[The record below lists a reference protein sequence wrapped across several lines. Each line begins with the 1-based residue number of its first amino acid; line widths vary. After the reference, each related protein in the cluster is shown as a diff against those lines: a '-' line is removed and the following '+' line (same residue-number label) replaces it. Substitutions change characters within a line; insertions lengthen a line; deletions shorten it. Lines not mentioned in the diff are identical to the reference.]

1 MKTVSIC
8 SSFYESGRPY
18 LDACMNSIIDAVA
31 ATDCQAHMVV
41 AIDNLQD
48 PEGSLSK
55 YADDLDLVMVP
66 TADGTTISGVRNAG
80 FKKAKSDTSDFLI
93 FLDMDDLI
101 AEQGIRLHLE
111 SLAEADISYG
121 DMELIDQ
128 QGRSLSRTL
137 YSDIT
142 IPQFVESVDVIL
154 QRNFLGLSNTAI
166 RRTALDRLP
175 SPVPEHLV
183 ATDWWF
189 YTSLINQGC
198 TARKTSGAIGSYRQ
212 HSANVLGGN
221 PAANIESLKK
231 RCTIVR
237 EHYAALPPI
246 EGIEGLDQRV
256 EKVERA
262 IDADVEGLSSLIEQA
277 NKTPGAWFEEV
288 FRIADQMK

>member
-18 LDACMNSIIDAVA
+18 LDAFMDSVLSAISV
-31 ATDCQAHMVV
+31 TDCPVQLIA
-41 AIDNLQD
+41 AIDNLED
-48 PEGSLSK
+48 PEGSLAR
-55 YADDLDLVMVP
+55 YTGNLDIIQAP
-66 TADGTTISGVRNAG
+66 TPEGASISGVRNAG
-80 FKKAKSDTSDFLI
+80 FEEARSQSSDYLV

-121 DMELIDQ
+121 DMELVDQ

-137 YSDIT
+137 YSDVN
-142 IPQFVESVDVIL
+142 IPLSVESITDLL

-166 RRTALDRLP
+166 RGTALEKLP

-189 YTSLINQGC
+189 YSSLINTGC
-198 TARKTSGAIGSYRQ
+198 TARKTTGPIGSYRQ
-212 HSANVLGGN
+212 HTANVLGGN
-221 PAANIESLKK
+221 PAADMESLKK
-231 RCTIVR
+231 RCTIIR

-246 EGIEGLDQRV
+246 AGIRTLDQRV

-262 IDADVEGLSSLIEQA
+262 IDTNADDLAPMVEQA
-277 NKTPGAWFEEV
+277 IKTPGAWFEEV
-288 FRIADQMK
+288 FRIARQLD